1 MRIQNVAGVLCCGNI
16 CYDIPVWPVDRI
28 EWNTTTWVETI
39 ADSIGGN
46 GANTSYTLAK
56 LGVNVRLIGI
66 VSSDPKG
73 QELLAALATAGVDT
87 TAIGR
92 SALPTTC
99 TVALVHPSG
108 SRAFLHRPGSSG
120 DLDRDAIMFDR
131 GSAFSHFHFA
141 NPFALPKVRLHG
153 GDIMRAAR
161 EAGLTTSLD
170 AGWDSRGRWIEDI
183 GPCLPYTDLLFVNEH
198 EGEMLTGKHGVDACA
213 AALREAGACA
223 VIVKLGERGCEV
235 FDETGAQP
243 IPGFAVKAIDSTGA
257 GDCFAGAFLAALS
270 RGADYVSAAR
280 LANAA
285 GAMNVEA
292 IGAVRGVRSYDET
305 VQWME
310 AHNGVLT
317 EDTLESS

>member
-1 MRIQNVAGVLCCGNI
+1 MRIRKVAGVLCCGNI

-66 VSSDPKG
+66 VSSDAKG
-73 QELLAALATAGVDT
+73 QELLAALDTAGVDT

-120 DLDRDAIMFDR
+120 DLERDAIIFDH

-141 NPFALPKVRLHG
+141 NPFALPKVRLGG

-161 EAGLTTSLD
+161 QAGLTTSLD
-170 AGWDSRGRWIEDI
+170 SGWDSRGRWIEDI

-198 EGEMLTGKHGVDACA
+198 EGEMLTGKQGVDACA
-213 AALREAGACA
+213 VALRDAGAST
-223 VIVKLGERGCEV
+223 VIVKLGERGCEI
-235 FDETGAQP
+235 FDEIGAQHV
-243 IPGFAVKAIDSTGA
+243 PGFPVKAVDSTGA

-270 RGADYVSAAR
+270 RGADYLSAAR

-305 VQWME
+305 VRWME